1 VCFRIVQLEIFSL
14 MVTDGLKAGGRG
26 WVRRAAEAMDFA
38 ITCPWGCLWSGRMC
52 VPKSGAES

>member
-1 VCFRIVQLEIFSL
+1 VQLEIFSL